1 MEIHERNLPVL
12 PEVNGAC
19 ELLGLDPLH
28 VANEGI
34 FIAIVAP
41 EYADEAIG
49 ILRNDEYGIHAAII
63 GQVLEK
69 QPPQVVYQSLIGGRH
84 VVPMLP
90 GEQLPRIC

>member
-1 MEIHERNLPVL
+1 ML

-34 FIAIVAP
+34 FIAIVDP
-41 EYADEAIG
+41 EIADEAMG
-49 ILRNDEYGIHAAII
+49 ILRNDECGIHAAII
-63 GQVLEK
+63 GQVLDR
-69 QPPQVVYQSLIGGRH
+69 QPPQVICQSLIGGRR